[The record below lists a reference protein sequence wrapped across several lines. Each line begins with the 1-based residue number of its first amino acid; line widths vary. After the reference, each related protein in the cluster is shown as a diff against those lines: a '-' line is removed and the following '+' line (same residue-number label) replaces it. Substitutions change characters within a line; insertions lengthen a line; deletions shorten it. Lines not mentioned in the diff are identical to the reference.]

1 VKQFEIQGVRP
12 LVSVGFGLALSHG
25 EMSSVTPTASGIEDL
40 RTRLGALRT
49 RFVKVGTLAARRA
62 AEIAAGGAPPSEEFL
77 AELTATNADFH
88 ALRDELLEHVARL
101 EVVLPKPA
109 DAVASLRDLVPVVE
123 AIAATLAGGERNRRA
138 EAARAAALHVID
150 RVQAIAHHDDPAFA
164 PLTDCQAKARALH
177 KEIAASPATDSD
189 VVRWAERLRP
199 FADLLD
205 MLEDESVVDDERV
218 TQLADNV
225 AAAFGRP
232 LATAALRGRLRLR

>member
-1 VKQFEIQGVRP
+1 MP
-12 LVSVGFGLALSHG
+12 TTSV
-25 EMSSVTPTASGIEDL
+25 EEL
-40 RTRLGALRT
+40 RVRLGALRA

-88 ALRDELLEHVARL
+88 ALRDDVLEHVSRL

-109 DAVASLRDLVPVVE
+109 DAVVALRDLVPVLD

-150 RVQAIAHHDDPAFA
+150 RVQAIEHRDAPAFA
-164 PLTDCQAKARALH
+164 PLAECQAKARALH
-177 KEIAASPATDSD
+177 QQIAASAVTDSE
-189 VVRWAERLRP
+189 VARWAERLRP

-205 MLEDESVVDDERV
+205 MLEDASIVDDERF
-218 TQLADNV
+218 TQLTDNV
-225 AAAFGRP
+225 AHAFGRP

>member
-1 VKQFEIQGVRP
+1 VKRFEIQGVRP
-12 LVSVGFGLALSHG
+12 LVSVGFGLALSHS
-25 EMSSVTPTASGIEDL
+25 EMSTVTPTTSGIEDL
-40 RTRLGALRT
+40 RARLGALRT

-150 RVQAIAHHDDPAFA
+150 RVQAIKHHDDPAFA
-164 PLTDCQAKARALH
+164 PLADCQGKARALH
-177 KEIAASPATDSD
+177 KEIAASAATDSD
-189 VVRWAERLRP
+189 VVRWAERLQP